1 MVGSSSDICEVNA
14 VNEAQ
19 YLHPWLIAIFLF
31 LFALMSFIGMIRL
44 FRDGRYFGVV
54 LLLISTLLFGY
65 STWIAATLQ
74 V

>member
-1 MVGSSSDICEVNA
+1 VNA
-14 VNEAQ
+14 VDSAQ
-19 YLHPWLIAIFLF
+19 YLHHWLIAVFLF

-44 FRDGRYFGVV
+44 IREGRYFGVI
-54 LLLISTLLFGY
+54 LLLLATLLFGY